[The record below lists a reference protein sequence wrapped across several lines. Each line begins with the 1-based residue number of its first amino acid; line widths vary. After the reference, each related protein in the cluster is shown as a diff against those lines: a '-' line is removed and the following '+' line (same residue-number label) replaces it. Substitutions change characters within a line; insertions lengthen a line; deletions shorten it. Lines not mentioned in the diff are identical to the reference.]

1 MKFAEITSL
10 CRPVNPWSYY
20 GGLVSAASTI
30 EWTEEFARA
39 VRRLTEVSVD
49 DYYNPYRNFQWPE
62 SIAPE
67 GLWMSR
73 DLLSVYGTSAEG
85 ELSREQLVELSRWES
100 INLYSLIAHGIRELL
115 IEVMRRIHMPGY
127 EIPTPYFHHFIGEEN
142 EHMWFFAEFCL
153 RYGGRIYP
161 DRRMVFPPG
170 ERSAEMNN
178 FIVFSQILIF
188 EQIGDYFNAKMAA
201 DEGLPETVREVNR
214 IHHRDESRHIA
225 FGGQLVSALFDEVR
239 RTHSANEIE
248 EVGQYL
254 RGYVDLM
261 IQMLCSRDAYRD
273 AGIPNPV
280 QFRASVMADP
290 GRMPITARI
299 TDRTNSF
306 IGASACSTD
315 GRPHADIC
323 RPWNRGS

>member
-1 MKFAEITSL
+1 
-10 CRPVNPWSYY
+10 
-20 GGLVSAASTI
+20 
-30 EWTEEFARA
+30 
-39 VRRLTEVSVD
+39 
-49 DYYNPYRNFQWPE
+49 
-62 SIAPE
+62 
-67 GLWMSR
+67 
-73 DLLSVYGTSAEG
+73 
-85 ELSREQLVELSRWES
+85 VELSRWES

-115 IEVMRRIHMPGY
+115 IEVMRRIHTPGY
-127 EIPTPYFHHFIGEEN
+127 EIPTPFFHHFIGEEN

-188 EQIGDYFNAKMAA
+188 EMIGDYFNAKMAA
-201 DEGLPETVREVNR
+201 DEGLPETVRAVNR

-239 RTHSANEIE
+239 RRHSANEIE

-290 GRMPITARI
+290 GRVPITARI

-306 IGASACSTD
+306 YRRIGLF
-315 GRPHADIC
+315 
-323 RPWNRGS
+323 N